1 MSDIEP
7 MDSDDESRL
16 FESFDQD
23 QIKFNET
30 ISSNGNGVRRKKQI
44 VDDKTSSSTGNDQAP
59 NQSVEIYST
68 TYATSASKK
77 VSKTELTHTAPAETT
92 IDAFDV
98 FDNDSLG
105 LLSDSDKFRSASYF
119 V

>member
-30 ISSNGNGVRRKKQI
+30 ISSNGMRRKKQAV
-44 VDDKTSSSTGNDQAP
+44 VDDKTSSSTGNELAP

-77 VSKTELTHTAPAETT
+77 VSKTELAHTAAAETT

-105 LLSDSDKFRSASYF
+105 LLSDSDK
-119 V
+119 